1 VIFALSMQGTKAVNA
16 IGCNVD
22 AKLCNT
28 EGGTCLYNGLCVCKT
43 NYLGDTCE
51 LSNLINKK

>member
-1 VIFALSMQGTKAVNA
+1 MQGTKAVNA